1 MCIRDRHWSGTTE
14 ETEKAVELTPEI
26 KIWLYGP
33 KEPKHFTRLSIPRV
47 LALENPTFLPN
58 FDKFKE
64 LYDKWGA
71 KQEVL
76 VLQGHPNNW
85 GPQERWD
92 GFVKIIDFLQA
103 QNCTFMTPSEYLKHH
118 EAQKAAK

>member
-1 MCIRDRHWSGTTE
+1 M
-14 ETEKAVELTPEI
+14 TPEI

-58 FDKFKE
+58 YDKFKE

-85 GPQERWD
+85 EPPERWE

-103 QNCTFMTPSEYLKHH
+103 QNCKFMTPSEYLKLHD
-118 EAQKAAK
+118 EKKAAK